1 MKVSNSFIIGILLS
15 VLNIPV
21 FSQKSDNLVVTSPD
35 KSISVTVKL
44 QKGKLY
50 YQIAKDNKVIIAPSS
65 LGLKFKNIPHM
76 IGDFSLVGKNISSF
90 DNTWEQPWGEQRW
103 VRNNYNEL
111 SISLK
116 DKLKRE
122 MQIVFRVFND
132 GVGFRYQIPAQ
143 PSLDSLIIM
152 DETTEFNFTQD
163 EKAWWIPVH
172 RENSYY
178 ESIYRLTS
186 ISNID
191 TANTPITFELQNG
204 LYLAIHEANL
214 TDYASMTLEKKKE
227 GHGFISCLIPWSN
240 GVKVYAKAP
249 MSSPW
254 RIFIIGRTPGE
265 LATSTLMLNLNEPCV
280 LSDIS
285 WVKPSKYIG
294 IWWGM
299 HLGTYTW
306 SQGPN
311 HGATTANTLRYID
324 FAAKHGF
331 DGVLVEGWNYGWDG
345 NWYENGNT
353 FSFTK
358 PYPDFDLEYLAQ
370 YARSKN
376 IQLIGHHETGG
387 AVSNYERQMEEAFQ
401 LYNRLG
407 IRYVKTGYVNK
418 YLDGK
423 EWHDGQYGVRHYRKV
438 VELAAK
444 YQINIDNHEPIK
456 PTGLCRTYPNLMT
469 QEGGR
474 GQEYDAWSPDG
485 GNPPS
490 HTTTLPFTR
499 MLAGPFDFTPGT
511 FNFSNPANPKTRV
524 QTTLAK
530 QLALFVVIYSPL
542 QMASDL
548 PENYEG
554 KPAFEFIKRVPC
566 DWEITLVP
574 QAKIG
579 EYVVTVRKDRNS
591 DNWYVGAITNELAR
605 ELKLKLDFLNPN
617 SQYKAHIYI
626 DGENANWQDNPYDIK
641 IFTIPVKAGDELPL
655 RLAAGGGAAIEIVKQ

>member
-1 MKVSNSFIIGILLS
+1 MKALFCFSMGIVLSFSSIPIFCQKSENLS
-15 VLNIPV
+15 VA
-21 FSQKSDNLVVTSPD
+21 SPD
-35 KSISVTVKL
+35 QSVVVRVQL
-44 QKGKLY
+44 QQGKVY
-50 YQIAKDNKVIIAPSS
+50 YQILKNGQTVIAPSS
-65 LGLKFKNIPHM
+65 VGLKFNNIPDL
-76 IGDFSLVGKNISSF
+76 IGSFMLEKSSTSTY

-103 VRNNYNEL
+103 VRNHYNEL
-111 SISLK
+111 LLDLRDAAK
-116 DKLKRE
+116 RKL
-122 MQIVFRVFND
+122 QLIFRVFND
-132 GVGFRYQIPAQ
+132 GVGLRYHIPAQ
-143 PSLDSLIIM
+143 PGIDSLIIM
-152 DETTEFNFTQD
+152 DELTEFNFEHNEQ
-163 EKAWWIPVH
+163 AWWIPVH

-178 ESIYRLTS
+178 ESIYRLTP
-186 ISNID
+186 ISQID
-191 TANTPITFELQNG
+191 TANTPITFELSNG

-214 TDYASMTLEKKKE
+214 TDYASMTLQKKSDK
-227 GHGFISCLIPWSN
+227 GFVSCLIPWSN

-249 MSSPW
+249 MSTPW
-254 RIFIIGRTPGE
+254 RIFIIGSTPGD
-265 LATSTLMLNLNEPCV
+265 LVTSTLMLNLNEPCV
-280 LSDIS
+280 IKDLSWI
-285 WVKPSKYIG
+285 KPAKYIG

-299 HLGTYTW
+299 HMGTYTW

-311 HGATTANTLRYID
+311 HGATTANTVRYID
-324 FAAKHGF
+324 FAARHGF
-331 DGVLVEGWNYGWDG
+331 NGVLVEGWNYGWDG

-401 LYNRLG
+401 LYHRLG
-407 IRYVKTGYVNK
+407 IHYVKTGYVNK

-469 QEGGR
+469 QEGAR

-490 HTTTLPFTR
+490 HTTILPFTR

-511 FNFSNPANPKTRV
+511 FNFSNPGHPNTRV

-530 QLALFVVIYSPL
+530 QLAIFVVIYSPL
-542 QMASDL
+542 QMASDM

-566 DWEITLVP
+566 DWEKTLVP
-574 QAKIG
+574 QSKIG
-579 EYVVTVRKDRNS
+579 EYVVMARKDRNS
-591 DNWYVGAITNELAR
+591 DRWYIGAITNEKSR
-605 ELKLKLDFLNPN
+605 ELTLKLDFLEPN
-617 SQYKAHIYI
+617 VQYTANIYA
-626 DGENANWQDNPYDIK
+626 DGDSADWQTNPYDIK
-641 IFTIPVKAGDELPL
+641 IYSIPVRSTDEIPL
-655 RLAAGGGAAIEIVKQ
+655 KLAAGGGVAIEIVK

>member
-1 MKVSNSFIIGILLS
+1 MKAHLCIIMGIVLAFSNGS
-15 VLNIPV
+15 V
-21 FSQKSDNLVVTSPD
+21 FSQKSDNLLVNSPD
-35 KSISVTVKL
+35 KTIEVKIQLQRGKIFYLISKS
-44 QKGKLY
+44 GK
-50 YQIAKDNKVIIAPSS
+50 AVIAPSA
-65 LGLKFKNIPHM
+65 LGLKFSNIPDM
-76 IGDFSLVGKNISSF
+76 NGNFSLISSARATF
-90 DNTWEQPWGEQRW
+90 DTTWKQPWGEQLW
-103 VRNNYNEL
+103 VRNHYNEL
-111 SISLK
+111 ILDLK
-116 DKLKRE
+116 DNFNRKL
-122 MQIVFRVFND
+122 QLIFRVFND
-132 GVGFRYQIPAQ
+132 GVGFRYHIPAQ
-143 PSLDSLIIM
+143 LGVDSLIIM
-152 DETTEFNFTQD
+152 DELTEFNFSSD

-178 ESIYRLTS
+178 ESIYRLTP
-186 ISNID
+186 ISQID
-191 TANTPITFELQNG
+191 TANTPITFELSNG

-214 TDYASMTLEKKKE
+214 TDYASMTLQKMPTN
-227 GHGFISCLIPWSN
+227 GFVSCLIPWST

-249 MSSPW
+249 LSTPW
-254 RIFIIGRTPGE
+254 RILIIGNTPGE
-265 LATSTLMLNLNEPCV
+265 LVTSTLMLNLNEPCAI
-280 LSDIS
+280 SDLS
-285 WVKPSKYIG
+285 WVKPAKYIG
-294 IWWGM
+294 IWWAM
-299 HLGTYTW
+299 HLGNYTW
-306 SQGPN
+306 SQGAN
-311 HGATTANTLRYID
+311 HGATTANTIRYID

-345 NWYENGNT
+345 KWYEDGSA
-353 FSFTK
+353 FKFTQ

-370 YARSKN
+370 YAGSKN

-407 IRYVKTGYVNK
+407 IHYVKTGYVNK

-423 EWHDGQYGVRHYRKV
+423 EWHDSQYGVRHYRKV

-444 YQINIDNHEPIK
+444 YKINIDNHEPIK

-469 QEGGR
+469 QEGAR

-490 HTTTLPFTR
+490 HTTILPFTR
-499 MLAGPFDFTPGT
+499 MIAGPFDFTPGT
-511 FNFSNPANPKTRV
+511 FNFTNPAHPKTRV

-566 DWEITLVP
+566 DWEKTLVP

-579 EYVVTVRKDRNS
+579 EYVVMVRKDRNS
-591 DNWYVGAITNELAR
+591 DKWYIGAITNEQSR
-605 ELKLKLDFLNPN
+605 ELTLKLDFLDSNV
-617 SQYKAHIYI
+617 QYTAHIYA
-626 DGENANWQDNPYDIK
+626 DGDDADWKDNPYSIK
-641 IFTIPVKAGDELPL
+641 IYTIPVKAQDELPL
-655 RLAAGGGAAIEIVKQ
+655 KMAAGGGVAIEIER

>member
-1 MKVSNSFIIGILLS
+1 MKALLCVIMGIVLSFS
-15 VLNIPV
+15 NIPI
-21 FSQKSDNLVVTSPD
+21 FSQNSDNLSVASPNH
-35 KSISVTVKL
+35 SVLVRVQL
-44 QKGKLY
+44 QQGKVY
-50 YQIAKDNKVIIAPSS
+50 YQISKNGQTVVAPSMV
-65 LGLKFKNIPHM
+65 GLKFKNIPDLT
-76 IGDFSLVGKNISSF
+76 GNFVLEKSSTSSF

-103 VRNNYNEL
+103 VRDHYNEL
-111 SISLK
+111 VLDLK
-116 DKLKRE
+116 DDAKRRL
-122 MQIVFRVFND
+122 QLIFRVFND
-132 GVGFRYQIPAQ
+132 GVGLRYHIPAQ
-143 PSLDSLIIM
+143 PGVDSLIIM
-152 DETTEFNFTQD
+152 DELTEFNFERD
-163 EKAWWIPVH
+163 EQAWWIPVH

-178 ESIYRLTS
+178 ESLYRLTP
-186 ISNID
+186 ISQID
-191 TANTPITFELQNG
+191 TANTPITFELNNG
-204 LYLAIHEANL
+204 LFLAIHEANL
-214 TDYASMTLEKKKE
+214 TDYASMTLQKKS
-227 GHGFISCLIPWSN
+227 GNGFVSCLVPWSN

-249 MSSPW
+249 MSTPW
-254 RIFIIGRTPGE
+254 RIFIIGDTPGD
-265 LATSTLMLNLNEPCV
+265 LVTSTLMLNLNEPCALNDV
-280 LSDIS
+280 S
-285 WVKPSKYIG
+285 WIKPAKYIG

-299 HLGTYTW
+299 HMGTYTW

-311 HGATTANTLRYID
+311 HGATTANTVRYID
-324 FAAKHGF
+324 FAAQHGF
-331 DGVLVEGWNYGWDG
+331 QGVLVEGWNYGWDG
-345 NWYENGNT
+345 NWFENGNT

-401 LYNRLG
+401 LYHRLG
-407 IRYVKTGYVNK
+407 IHYVKTGYVNK

-444 YQINIDNHEPIK
+444 YRINIDNHEPVK

-469 QEGGR
+469 QEGAR

-490 HTTTLPFTR
+490 HTTILPFTR

-511 FNFSNPANPKTRV
+511 FNFSNPGHPNTRV

-554 KPAFEFIKRVPC
+554 KPAFEFVKRVPC
-566 DWEITLVP
+566 DWEKTLVP

-579 EYVVTVRKDRNS
+579 EYVVMVRKDRNF
-591 DNWYVGAITNELAR
+591 DRWYIGAITNENSR
-605 ELKLKLDFLNPN
+605 ELMLKLDFLEPN
-617 SQYKAHIYI
+617 VQYTANIYA
-626 DGENANWQDNPYDIK
+626 DGDRADWKTNPYDIK
-641 IFTIPVKAGDELPL
+641 IYSIPVRSTDEIPL
-655 RLAAGGGAAIEIVKQ
+655 KLAAGGGVAIEIVK